1 MRMEIVRMDKNGR
14 IYLPASL
21 RKRFKAES
29 FYVEEREGEI
39 VLIPVRKKLKKYYGM
54 FRGKNLSAREID
66 RLIEAET
73 EKLLR
78 EEL

>member
-1 MRMEIVRMDKNGR
+1 MKVEIVKVDKNGR

-21 RKRFKAES
+21 RKKFGNGP
-29 FYVEEREGEI
+29 FYIVERDNEI
-39 VLIPVRKKLKKYYGM
+39 VLIPIRKKIEKYYGI
-54 FRGKNLSAREID
+54 FRGKNLSAEEMDKI
-66 RLIEAET
+66 IEEET

>member
-1 MRMEIVRMDKNGR
+1 MRIEIVRMDKNGR

-54 FRGKNLSAREID
+54 FRGKNLSAGEID
-66 RLIEAET
+66 RLIEEET